1 MRAGLKSGRWTLVI
15 RVLYGILAFSRVDVL
30 GRVIVGPARKEE
42 IRFMAKIVTKAWVE
56 ADDCTACEACV
67 AVAPEAMEMDNDVAK
82 VISND
87 AEFLKAH
94 SEEIIQAAEE
104 CPCEAIKYESA

>member
-1 MRAGLKSGRWTLVI
+1 
-15 RVLYGILAFSRVDVL
+15 
-30 GRVIVGPARKEE
+30 
-42 IRFMAKIVTKAWVE
+42 
-56 ADDCTACEACV
+56 
-67 AVAPEAMEMDNDVAK
+67 MDNDVAK